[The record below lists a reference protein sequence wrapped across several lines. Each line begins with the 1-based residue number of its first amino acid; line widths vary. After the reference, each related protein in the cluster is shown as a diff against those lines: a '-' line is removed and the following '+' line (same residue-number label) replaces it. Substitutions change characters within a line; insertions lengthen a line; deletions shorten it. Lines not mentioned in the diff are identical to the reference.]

1 MDPAPIAKLRS
12 ELASQV
18 KRPLEVSDKSTQY
31 WFDEESA
38 AYNDIDI
45 KLGDSFVVVVCQGA
59 LPSEEL
65 ICRIWHRYADEVW
78 LVDRAEN
85 NIFIVPREGV
95 IRVFEVGETLRSLR
109 LPDVAI
115 SVAAVFSIEN

>member
-12 ELASQV
+12 ELAAQV
-18 KRPLEVSDKSTQY
+18 KRPLEVSEKFTQY
-31 WFDEESA
+31 YFNEDSA
-38 AYNDIDI
+38 AYNDIDV
-45 KLGDSFVVVVCQGA
+45 KLGDAFAVVVCQGA

-65 ICRIWHRYADEVW
+65 ICRVWHKYADEVW

-95 IRVFEVGETLRSLR
+95 IRVFEVGETLHSKR

-115 SVAAVFSIEN
+115 NVAGVFSIAN

>member
-18 KRPLEVSDKSTQY
+18 KRPLEVSEKFTQY
-31 WFDEESA
+31 YFDEDSA
-38 AYNDIDI
+38 AYNDIDV
-45 KLGDSFVVVVCQGA
+45 KHGDSFAVVVCQGA

-65 ICRIWHRYADEVW
+65 VCRVWHKYADEVW

-85 NIFIVPREGV
+85 VLFVVPREGA
-95 IRVFEVGETLRSLR
+95 IRVFEVGETLHSKR

-115 SVAAVFSIEN
+115 SVAAEFGIAN

>member
-12 ELASQV
+12 ELADQV

-45 KLGDSFVVVVCQGA
+45 KLGDAFVVVVCQGA

-65 ICRIWHRYADEVW
+65 ICRIWHKYADEVW
-78 LVDRAEN
+78 LVDRSEN
-85 NIFIVPREGV
+85 VIFVVPREGV
-95 IRVFEVGETLRSLR
+95 IRVFEVGETMHSVR
-109 LPDVAI
+109 LPEIAI
-115 SVAAVFSIEN
+115 SVAGVFGIAN